1 MKNKGLLLV
10 ISGFSGAG
18 KGTVMKEIMK
28 KYDDYA
34 LSISA
39 TTRLPR
45 EGEVDGREY
54 FFKTV
59 EQFKQMINE
68 NKLIEYANYVGNYY
82 GTPKEYVENHLEAG
96 KNVILEIEIQGALN
110 IKKLYPD
117 AVLMFIMPPDA
128 KELENRLRGRGTED
142 EKTVQARLM
151 RAAEEAEG
159 VEAYDYI
166 VVNDDVTKCAERIN
180 DIVICEKSKA
190 SNNLDVINNIRRELK
205 DLEGDN

>member
-68 NKLIEYANYVGNYY
+68 NKLIEYASYVGNYY

-142 EKTVQARLM
+142 EKTVHARLM

>member
-96 KNVILEIEIQGALN
+96 KNVILEIEIHGALN

-142 EKTVQARLM
+142 EKTVHARLM